1 MKEKYTREFY
11 EEFTNDIIGVTKEGS
26 RDFLKKAFDDP
37 DLEKDLENEVGLQF
51 FKNKLLLKA
60 VNAVLISFRLR
71 EEFDVE
77 FVARMP
83 TEFLISFLED
93 FLRGV
98 GDEIL
103 SVCEGR
109 EEVGAQGENK

>member
-37 DLEKDLENEVGLQF
+37 DLEKEFENEFGLQF
-51 FKNKLLLKA
+51 FKNELLLKA
-60 VNAVLISFRLR
+60 VNAALISFRVR
-71 EEFDVE
+71 EEFDAE
-77 FVARMP
+77 FIARMP
-83 TEFLISFLED
+83 TEFLIGFFAD
-93 FLRGV
+93 FLRDV

-103 SVCEGR
+103 SVCG
-109 EEVGAQGENK
+109 GEKR

>member
-11 EEFTNDIIGVTKEGS
+11 AEFENDIIGITKDKVS
-26 RDFLKKAFDDP
+26 DLLKEALDDP
-37 DLEKDLENEVGLQF
+37 NLEKELENESGLQF
-51 FKNKLLLKA
+51 FKNQMLLKSLKQ
-60 VNAVLISFRLR
+60 VLSALDFY

-77 FVARMP
+77 FIARMR
-83 TEFLISFLED
+83 TEFLIGFLVD
-93 FLRGV
+93 FLFDV

-109 EEVGAQGENK
+109 